1 MNVPA
6 LSQPATL
13 ISETSQPESPVACRI
28 REIRQSA
35 LAMLSHA
42 LRSPL
47 ISDSQR
53 AVATAKAAGCHDIW
67 QLIKWH
73 TAVIKYVAE
82 VKAGVRLS
90 HPEPEQA
97 QEPEPARIEP
107 QVPEVTA
114 AGTAQKQAVLR
125 GDGGGQGGRTRQY
138 RPARR
143 MSAEKLVRLRAA
155 NQARRDAVEQ
165 RRVPMPMWA
174 ETPRLTALPGGLC
187 WSGQGEVPE
196 VGKALMVS
204 RNGGLSGKATVRGY
218 FHAEGFLGLVADFEN
233 IPAKYQQAPRSL
245 FVFGRDVQPIAA

>member
-13 ISETSQPESPVACRI
+13 ISETIQPESPVARRI

-42 LRSPL
+42 LSSPL

-53 AVATAKAAGCHDIW
+53 AVATAKATDCHDIW

-73 TAVIKYVAE
+73 TAVVKYVAE

-97 QEPEPARIEP
+97 QAPEPARIES
-107 QVPEVTA
+107 QVPVVAAAVTA
-114 AGTAQKQAVLR
+114 QQETVGP
-125 GDGGGQGGRTRQY
+125 GDGQGGRTRQY

-165 RRVPMPMWA
+165 RRAPMPMWA
-174 ETPRLTALPGGLC
+174 ETPRLTALPGGLY

-218 FHAEGFLGLVADFEN
+218 FHAEGFLGLVADFEK
-233 IPAKYQQAPRSL
+233 IPAKYQQAPRSQ